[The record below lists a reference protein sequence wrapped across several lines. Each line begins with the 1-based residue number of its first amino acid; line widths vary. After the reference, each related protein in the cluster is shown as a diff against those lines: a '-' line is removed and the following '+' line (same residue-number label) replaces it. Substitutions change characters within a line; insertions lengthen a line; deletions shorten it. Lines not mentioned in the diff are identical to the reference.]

1 MSIFGKEKAI
11 SDKYYLQ
18 SFVMGGNDILSM
30 KKLTIIDGFTYKHYG
45 LERGCLSKNEEGGGI
60 SCRGWIEIWKW
71 RWWMKFF
78 HIHCARSGNRRV
90 LGKDSWNERY
100 LGFDCETAWVA
111 NSCMFLLF
119 PITAKSRP

>member
-45 LERGCLSKNEEGGGI
+45 LERGCLSKNEEGGG
-60 SCRGWIEIWKW
+60 
-71 RWWMKFF
+71 F
-78 HIHCARSGNRRV
+78 HAEDG
-90 LGKDSWNERY
+90 
-100 LGFDCETAWVA
+100 
-111 NSCMFLLF
+111 
-119 PITAKSRP
+119 